1 MKWPL
6 IAALLILLLAACA
19 SKPERKPNQ
28 TATQT
33 ARQNPLPTSP
43 TSRSGDNLSPQNS
56 HAEKHDPCAPIYQH
70 DERHYTAGGLYAPQL
85 SDSAPASAI
94 DASKLTEPTP
104 KSEPLARYGNKSPYT
119 VLGKSYFVLDKSD
132 DYDQRGIASWYGQK
146 FNGRKTSSGEI
157 YSICEFT
164 AAHKTL
170 PLPSYVRVTNTKNG
184 KSVVVR
190 VNDRG
195 PFHEGRIIDLSF
207 VAANRI
213 GLDRT
218 GTAPVRVELLKGVGS
233 RQRGYTHI
241 DADDKPVNAANNHD
255 DEVALQFGSFADKD
269 NAKQLQNRLQAA
281 NIHNV
286 ELEKADINEQSVW
299 RVQVRG
305 LKNEQ
310 LIDIFEKA
318 RQLGLSKPKVIAQKL

>member
-1 MKWPL
+1 MKWPV
-6 IAALLILLLAACA
+6 IAALLVLALSACA
-19 SKPERKPNQ
+19 SKPDRKSNQ
-28 TATQT
+28 DATQA
-33 ARQNPLPTSP
+33 ARQKSSSSAHSSQNNNS
-43 TSRSGDNLSPQNS
+43 SRQNFN
-56 HAEKHDPCAPIYQH
+56 AEISDPCAPIYEH
-70 DERHYTAGGLYAPQL
+70 DERHYTAGGLYAPHL
-85 SDSAPASAI
+85 SDSVPVSAI
-94 DASKLTEPTP
+94 DASKLSEPMP

-119 VLGKSYFVLDKSD
+119 VLGKSYSVLDRSD
-132 DYDQRGIASWYGQK
+132 DYNQRGIASWYGQK

-207 VAANRI
+207 VAASRI
-213 GLDRT
+213 GLDKT
-218 GTAPVRVELLKGVGS
+218 GTAPVRVELLTGDDS
-233 RQRGYTHI
+233 RQRDSNQNEPH
-241 DADDKPVNAANNHD
+241 DKPEWRANNNN
-255 DEVALQFGSFADKD
+255 EVSLQFGSFSDKD
-269 NAKQLQNRLQAA
+269 NAKRLQGRLQAA
-281 NIHNV
+281 DIHHV
-286 ELEKADINEQSVW
+286 ELEKADVNEQSVW

-310 LIDIFEKA
+310 LSELFEKI
-318 RQLGLSKPKVIAQKL
+318 RQLGLSKPKIISQKL

>member
-1 MKWPL
+1 MKWPV
-6 IAALLILLLAACA
+6 IAVLLILSLVACA
-19 SKPERKPNQ
+19 SKPERKSNQ
-28 TATQT
+28 SATQAT
-33 ARQNPLPTSP
+33 RHSALPASPSAQNDDNTSRQN
-43 TSRSGDNLSPQNS
+43 N
-56 HAEKHDPCAPIYQH
+56 HAEKHDPCAPIYEH

-94 DASKLTEPTP
+94 DISKLTEPTP
-104 KSEPLARYGNKSPYT
+104 RSDPLARYGNRSPYT
-119 VLGKSYFVLDKSD
+119 VLGKSYWVLDRSD

-170 PLPSYVRVTNTKNG
+170 PLPSYVRVTNSKNG

-207 VAANRI
+207 VAASRI
-213 GLDRT
+213 GLDKT
-218 GTAPVRVELLKGVGS
+218 GTAPVRVELLAGDGS
-233 RQRGYTHI
+233 SRRDSNQRDLDNRPARYADNN
-241 DADDKPVNAANNHD
+241 DA
-255 DEVALQFGSFADKD
+255 EVSLQFGSFANKD
-269 NAKQLQNRLQAA
+269 NAKQLQDRLQAA
-281 NIHNV
+281 DINNV
-286 ELEKADINEQSVW
+286 ELEKADVNEQAVW
-299 RVQVRG
+299 RVQVHG

-310 LIDIFEKA
+310 LGDIFEKL
-318 RQLGLSKPKVIAQKL
+318 RQLGLSRPKVVSQKP

>member
-1 MKWPL
+1 MKWPV
-6 IAALLILLLAACA
+6 ISTLLILSLAACA
-19 SKPERKPNQ
+19 SKPERKP
-28 TATQT
+28 TQT
-33 ARQNPLPTSP
+33 TAQVTRQNSSP
-43 TSRSGDNLSPQNS
+43 ASHSAHHDHGSSQKNS
-56 HAEKHDPCAPIYQH
+56 HTEKHDPCAPIYEH
-70 DERHYTAGGLYAPQL
+70 DERHYTAGGLYAPHL

-94 DASKLTEPTP
+94 DASKLAEPTP
-104 KSEPLARYGNKSPYT
+104 RSEPLARYGNKSPYT
-119 VLGKSYFVLDKSD
+119 VLGKSYWVLDKSD

-213 GLDRT
+213 GLDKT
-218 GTAPVRVELLKGVGS
+218 GTAPVRVELLKGDGS
-233 RQRGYTHI
+233 RQRGSSHA
-241 DADDKPVNAANNHD
+241 DADDKPVSHANNNN
-255 DEVALQFGSFADKD
+255 DEVSLQFGSFADKD
-269 NAKQLQNRLQAA
+269 NAKQLQGRLQAA
-281 NIHNV
+281 DIHHV

-310 LIDIFEKA
+310 LSDIFEKA

>member
-1 MKWPL
+1 MRFFVV
-6 IAALLILLLAACA
+6 ATLLVLSLVACA
-19 SKPERKPNQ
+19 SKPERKSNQ
-28 TATQT
+28 NASQA
-33 ARQNPLPTSP
+33 ARQNASP
-43 TSRSGDNLSPQNS
+43 ALHSSRNEDNGFGQNH
-56 HAEKHDPCAPIYQH
+56 HAEKHDPCAPIYEH

-94 DASKLTEPTP
+94 DTSKLTEPTP
-104 KSEPLARYGNKSPYT
+104 RSEPLARYGNKSPYT
-119 VLGKSYFVLDKSD
+119 VLGKSYSVLDKSD
-132 DYDQRGIASWYGQK
+132 AYDQRGIASWYGQK

-207 VAANRI
+207 VAASRI
-213 GLDRT
+213 GLDKT
-218 GTAPVRVELLKGVGS
+218 GTAPVRVELLTGDDS
-233 RQRGYTHI
+233 RQR
-241 DADDKPVNAANNHD
+241 DASRSDQDDKPVRNSNNND
-255 DEVALQFGSFADKD
+255 DVSLQFGSFSNKD
-269 NAKQLQNRLQAA
+269 NAKQLQDRLQAV
-281 NIHNV
+281 NINNV
-286 ELEKADINEQSVW
+286 ELEKADVNELSVW
-299 RVQVRG
+299 RVQVHG

-310 LIDIFEKA
+310 LSDIFEKV
-318 RQLGLSKPKVIAQKL
+318 RQLGLSRPKVVAQKL

>member
-1 MKWPL
+1 MKWM
-6 IAALLILLLAACA
+6 IVVTLLLFVTACA
-19 SKPERKPNQ
+19 NKPARKSSEASPPS
-28 TATQT
+28 
-33 ARQNPLPTSP
+33 ARHDTSSGKDHGRLQHRN
-43 TSRSGDNLSPQNS
+43 TST
-56 HAEKHDPCAPIYQH
+56 EKSDPCAPIYEH

-94 DASKLTEPTP
+94 DASKLSEPTP
-104 KSEPLARYGNKSPYT
+104 KFEPLARYGNKSPYS
-119 VLGKSYFVLDKSD
+119 VLGKSYSVLDKSD

-170 PLPSYVRVTNTKNG
+170 PLPSYVRVTNTKNNQ
-184 KSVVVR
+184 SVVVR

-213 GLDRT
+213 GLDKT
-218 GTAPVRVELLKGVGS
+218 GTAPVRVELLTNGGS
-233 RQRGYTHI
+233 GQRGFRQS
-241 DADDKPVNAANNHD
+241 DADAKPFQHANSNN
-255 DEVALQFGSFADKD
+255 DEVSLQFGSFADKD
-269 NAKQLQNRLQAA
+269 NAQQLQNRLRAA
-281 NIHNV
+281 DIDRV
-286 ELEKADINEQSVW
+286 ELEKAEVNEQSVW
-299 RVQVRG
+299 RVQVHG

-310 LIDIFEKA
+310 LSGIFEKI
-318 RQLGLSKPKVIAQKL
+318 RQSGLPKPKVIAQKL

>member
-1 MKWPL
+1 MKCSV
-6 IAALLILLLAACA
+6 IAVLLSLSLVACA
-19 SKPERKPNQ
+19 SKPERKSNQ
-28 TATQT
+28 SATQAT
-33 ARQNPLPTSP
+33 RHSPLPSSPSAQNDDNTPRQN
-43 TSRSGDNLSPQNS
+43 N
-56 HAEKHDPCAPIYQH
+56 HVEKLDPCAPIYEH

-94 DASKLTEPTP
+94 DTSKLTEPTP
-104 KSEPLARYGNKSPYT
+104 RSDALARYGNKSPYT
-119 VLGKSYFVLDKSD
+119 VLGKSYSVLDRSD

-170 PLPSYVRVTNTKNG
+170 PLPSYVRVTNSKNG

-207 VAANRI
+207 VAATRI
-213 GLDRT
+213 GLDKT
-218 GTAPVRVELLKGVGS
+218 GTALVRVELLARDGS
-233 RQRGYTHI
+233 SRRDSSQRDLDDRPVRYTENN
-241 DADDKPVNAANNHD
+241 DA
-255 DEVALQFGSFADKD
+255 EVSLQFGSFANKD
-269 NAKQLQNRLQAA
+269 NAKQLQDRLQAVSI
-281 NIHNV
+281 NNV
-286 ELEKADINEQSVW
+286 ELEKADVNEQSVW
-299 RVQVRG
+299 RVQVHG

-310 LIDIFEKA
+310 LSDIFEKV
-318 RQLGLSKPKVIAQKL
+318 RQLGLSRPKVVSQKP

>member
-1 MKWPL
+1 MRWPV
-6 IAALLILLLAACA
+6 IAALLMLLLAGCA
-19 SKPERKPNQ
+19 SKPERKSNQ
-28 TATQT
+28 TATQAATQNSST
-33 ARQNPLPTSP
+33 ASSS
-43 TSRSGDNLSPQNS
+43 SRSGDNFSLQNN
-56 HAEKHDPCAPIYQH
+56 HVEKHDPCAPIYEH

-104 KSEPLARYGNKSPYT
+104 KPEPLARYGNKSPYT
-119 VLGKSYFVLDKSD
+119 VLGKSYSVLDKSD

-218 GTAPVRVELLKGVGS
+218 GTAPVRVELLKGDGS
-233 RQRGYTHI
+233 RQR
-241 DADDKPVNAANNHD
+241 DSRSADPDGKPINRANKND
-255 DEVALQFGSFADKD
+255 DEVSLQFGSFVDKD

-281 NIHNV
+281 NIDHV
-286 ELEKADINEQSVW
+286 ELEKADVNDQSVW
-299 RVQVRG
+299 RVQVQRV
-305 LKNEQ
+305 KDEQ
-310 LIDIFEKA
+310 LHDIFEKA
-318 RQLGLSKPKVIAQKL
+318 RQLGLSKPKIITQKL